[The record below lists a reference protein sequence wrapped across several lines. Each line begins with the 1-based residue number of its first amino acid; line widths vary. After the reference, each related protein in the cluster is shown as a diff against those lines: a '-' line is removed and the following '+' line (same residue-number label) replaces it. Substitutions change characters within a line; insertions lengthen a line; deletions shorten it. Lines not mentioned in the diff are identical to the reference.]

1 MRADSQRVESVA
13 QTLAAEISD
22 TAFSDLPQAAWEQSK
37 RLIIDHVG
45 ITYMG
50 AALTG
55 KDLLAYAKDLG
66 GRADAVLIGEGT
78 RVPAE
83 IAAGVNGQN
92 CRATNFEESGPG
104 RHIGPLCVHTALAV
118 GQRAHASGRDVLGAV
133 TLGYVLCARF
143 HFAQRADTGLPH
155 HRTVAAAVA
164 SRLLGH
170 NAAATAKAMSL
181 AWEFPHRARQGGASR
196 TSPTRF
202 VRKRISPFGTPG
214 SLATPLFHARFG
226 VQSAIMAGFGFESVP
241 DEIDQALDDYDVEQL
256 TQCPI
261 PYHYVDQ
268 MELKPWACVRP
279 GQCGIQ
285 ALSNLVRDN
294 KIDANAVTAVRLHL
308 PHLTTIPHQF
318 EPSPDNYWEAIYS
331 LQWAAAMVLQ
341 GVPAGPK
348 WVTEERLADP
358 LSRRLAAA
366 VGIIEDPESSRAYAE
381 FRRSDIRGTAES
393 DVGGQTHRAACNYA
407 RDLWRARHGDA
418 RGHGRGQIPRSN
430 IPVARPF

>member
-1 MRADSQRVESVA
+1 
-13 QTLAAEISD
+13 
-22 TAFSDLPQAAWEQSK
+22 
-37 RLIIDHVG
+37 
-45 ITYMG
+45 
-50 AALTG
+50 
-55 KDLLAYAKDLG
+55 
-66 GRADAVLIGEGT
+66 
-78 RVPAE
+78 
-83 IAAGVNGQN
+83 
-92 CRATNFEESGPG
+92 
-104 RHIGPLCVHTALAV
+104 
-118 GQRAHASGRDVLGAV
+118 
-133 TLGYVLCARF
+133 
-143 HFAQRADTGLPH
+143 
-155 HRTVAAAVA
+155 
-164 SRLLGH
+164 
-170 NAAATAKAMSL
+170 MSL